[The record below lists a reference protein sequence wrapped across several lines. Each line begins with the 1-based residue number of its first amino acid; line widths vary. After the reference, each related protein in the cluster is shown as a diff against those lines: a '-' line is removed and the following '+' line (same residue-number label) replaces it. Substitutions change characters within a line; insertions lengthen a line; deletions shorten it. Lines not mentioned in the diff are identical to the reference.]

1 MESIITVPQWL
12 KNVAKGNAIQQITDK
27 LTQNNRY
34 LNELGIIRNKTG
46 IWGKLR
52 PDYHA
57 ILPNGKVA
65 VFDITTAGQAPKIK
79 KYNIDEVISHLI
91 NILY

>member
-1 MESIITVPQWL
+1 M
-12 KNVAKGNAIQQITDK
+12 
-27 LTQNNRY
+27 
-34 LNELGIIRNKTG
+34 RNKTG

-65 VFDITTAGQAPKIK
+65 VFDITTAGQAPKIS
-79 KYNIDEVISHLI
+79 KYNIDKVTSYLI